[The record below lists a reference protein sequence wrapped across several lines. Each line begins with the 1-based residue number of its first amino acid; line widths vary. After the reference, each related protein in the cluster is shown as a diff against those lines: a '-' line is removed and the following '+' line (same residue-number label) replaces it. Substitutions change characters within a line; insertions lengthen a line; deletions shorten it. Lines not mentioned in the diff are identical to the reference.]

1 MAGREAVEKLV
12 RDAYAAFL
20 PRAERVGEV
29 PRRGGGGM
37 QRGDYDAMVALCAPS
52 ATLRLAG
59 APEHFAIAGTT
70 RGRAGLRKQFEALA
84 QFAFANQKMLSLSVD
99 GDRAAVHW
107 RATFK
112 PTGKSAVTEFCDLW
126 TIQNG
131 KMTSLIQFIDTALVG
146 HMVT

>member
-1 MAGREAVEKLV
+1 MLTRRSSPARS
-12 RDAYAAFL
+12 
-20 PRAERVGEV
+20 VGEV
-29 PRRGGGGM
+29 PRRGGGGT
-37 QRGDYDAMVALCAPS
+37 QRGDYDAMVDLCAPS

-70 RGRAGLRKQFEALA
+70 RGRAALRKQFEALA
-84 QFAFANQKMLSLSVD
+84 QFAFANQKMLSMTAD
-99 GDRAAVHW
+99 GDHATVHW
-107 RATFK
+107 RAKVTFK

-126 TIQNG
+126 TIKNG

>member
-1 MAGREAVEKLV
+1 MASRKAVEKLV
-12 RDAYAAFL
+12 RGAYAA
-20 PRAERVGEV
+20 RK
-29 PRRGGGGM
+29 
-37 QRGDYDAMVALCAPS
+37 RGDYDAMMELCAPS

-59 APEHFAIAGTT
+59 APEHFAFAGTT
-70 RGRAGLRKQFEALA
+70 RGRAALRKQFEALA

-99 GDRAAVHW
+99 GDRATVHW
-107 RATFK
+107 RAKVTFK

-126 TIQNG
+126 TIRNG